1 MMVLTEH
8 VVNSSW

>member
-1 MMVLTEH
+1 MVLTEH